1 MMPGESHVE
10 LLLGRH
16 VLDPDGTDLGKLE
29 EIRAVARDGE
39 LRVSQY
45 LVGHAGI
52 AARLT
57 TATLLRRVLHLVR
70 LGTRRRGY
78 LIPWSWMD
86 LSEPGHPRCT
96 HRAAELTPIADEEPP
111 YRPRGRGWERLSKSH
126 RQQ

>member
-1 MMPGESHVE
+1 MPRETNVE

-16 VLDPDGTDLGKLE
+16 VLDADGRDLGKLE

-45 LVGHAGI
+45 LVGHSGI

-57 TATLLRRVLHLVR
+57 TATLLRRMLQLVR
-70 LGTRRRGY
+70 LGTRRRGH

-86 LSEPGHPRCT
+86 LSDPEHPRCT
-96 HRAAELTPIADEEPP
+96 HRAADLTAIADEEPP
-111 YRPRGRGWERLSKSH
+111 YRPLEGP
-126 RQQ
+126 